1 MRSMDAGI
9 AKRLVGTLSR
19 LERHILMLYYA
30 EELTVNEISLVL
42 DISQPRIRE
51 ILGALRARTQ
61 QALGIG
67 ALGIG

>member
-30 EELTVNEISLVL
+30 EELTINEISLVL

-51 ILGALRARTQ
+51 ILGVLRTRTQ
-61 QALGIG
+61 QALGMVG
-67 ALGIG
+67 VG